1 MRTQGLIEKA
11 FILKKSPL
19 FSSIDLDLLLSLAD
33 KATLGRFE
41 REETIFGYAQE
52 GSRLYVVAEGQVA
65 LRNEKGQLMALVQSP
80 DFFGDE
86 ALFNERPR
94 GYMAAALDASILVS
108 LSKTHL
114 FGFMNECPAALIN
127 MMQIWAHHIDLRRH

>member
-1 MRTQGLIEKA
+1 MRTAGLIEKA

-19 FSSIDLDLLLSLAD
+19 FAGIDLDLLLSLAD

-41 REETIFGYAQE
+41 AEEIIFGHAQE
-52 GSRLYVVAEGQVA
+52 GSRLYIVAEGRVA
-65 LRNEKGQLMALVQSP
+65 LTGKEDLFISEIRGT

-86 ALFNERPR
+86 ALFNDRPR
-94 GYMAAALDASILVS
+94 GYSAVALENVLLVS

-114 FGFMNECPAALIN
+114 MGFMNECPAALIN
-127 MMQIWAHHIDLRRH
+127 LMQIWASRTDLRPR